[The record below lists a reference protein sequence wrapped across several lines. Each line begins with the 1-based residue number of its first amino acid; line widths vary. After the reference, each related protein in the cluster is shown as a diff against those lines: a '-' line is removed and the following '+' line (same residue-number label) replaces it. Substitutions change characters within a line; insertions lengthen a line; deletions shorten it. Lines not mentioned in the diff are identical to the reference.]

1 MTDAPLVAWSIL
13 VPLAGAVA
21 ALVAGPRGG
30 RWAGILTASLAL
42 AAHLGLAARVWA
54 AGTLRHRVGG
64 WGAPLGIDLLADGL
78 SALMLLM
85 TGAVGLLVTIYAFA
99 YFEDHGEDGG
109 PDARADGARR
119 RLLFWP
125 LWLFLWAAL
134 AALFLTRDVFN
145 VYVTL
150 ELVGLSAVALVA
162 LAGEPAALSAAAR
175 YLVLALLGSLA
186 YLLGVGLAY
195 AGHATLDADGLRA
208 ALRPGLLTA
217 AVAALVGAGL
227 CVKAALFPLHGWL
240 PPAHGGAPSP
250 VSAVLSALVVKASF
264 YLLLRW
270 WGEILPG
277 DALAAASALLGTLGA
292 LAILWGSIQALRQER
307 LKQVIAYSTVAQLG
321 YLFLWFPL
329 SRHLGAAAALQG
341 AALFALAHALAKAG
355 LFLAAGSVLHALHR
369 DDLDALR
376 GLGTRQPLTAA
387 TLALGTVSILALPPS
402 GGFAAKWLLLS
413 AALQAGAWWWVA
425 VMLSGGLLSAA
436 YSFRVLERIISPG
449 PDESPAPVP
458 AAMAL
463 PAFALTAA
471 ALAIGMIPWLPLDLL
486 QQAPPLAGLGGGAP

>member
-1 MTDAPLVAWSIL
+1 MTEAPLIAWSIL
-13 VPLAGAVA
+13 VPLAGAVT
-21 ALVAGPRGG
+21 ALLTGPRGG
-30 RWAGILTASLAL
+30 RWAGLLTAPLAL
-42 AAHLGLAARVWA
+42 AAHLGLAVQVR
-54 AGTLRHRVGG
+54 AGGPVRHLVGG
-64 WGAPLGIDLLADGL
+64 WGGPLGIDLLADGL

-85 TGAVGLLVTIYAFA
+85 TGVVGLLVTVYAFA
-99 YFEDHGEDGG
+99 YFEDHGDGG
-109 PDARADGARR
+109 AAAQGDAARR

-162 LAGEPAALSAAAR
+162 LADEPAALSAAAR

-217 AVAALVGAGL
+217 TVAALVGAGL
-227 CVKAALFPLHGWL
+227 CVKAAIFPLHGWL

-264 YLLLRW
+264 YLLVRW

-277 DALAAASALLGTLGA
+277 DGLAASSALLGTMGA

-329 SRHLGAAAALQG
+329 SRHLGAATALQG
-341 AALFALAHALAKAG
+341 AALFALAHALAKAS

-425 VMLSGGLLSAA
+425 VMLAGGLLAA
-436 YSFRVLERIISPG
+436 GYSFRVLERIVSPG
-449 PDESPAPVP
+449 DDESPAPAP
-458 AAMAL
+458 APMAL
-463 PAFALTAA
+463 PAFALAVA
-471 ALAIGMIPWLPLDLL
+471 ALALGMAPWLPLGLL
-486 QQAPPLAGLGGGAP
+486 AAAPPLAGLGGGAP